1 MTIGE
6 LYNYDKFGKF
16 CVQYIR
22 EFNDLIFNTFVCYIF
37 FAEELTDL
45 VHNLQ
50 ASEQVICQVWSALVA
65 ANEAGSNLTEMITEY
80 TREAQTGRKLLKTLI
95 NIYEA

>member
-1 MTIGE
+1 M
-6 LYNYDKFGKF
+6 
-16 CVQYIR
+16 
-22 EFNDLIFNTFVCYIF
+22 FVCYIF

-50 ASEQVICQVWSALVA
+50 ASEQVICQVWLALVA
-65 ANEAGSNLTEMITEY
+65 ANEAGSDLTEMITEY

-95 NIYEA
+95 NIYETEWFLQIICQAINRSFATNDHMVQNPLC